1 MIVYLLIMDGGAINL
16 SREEVFGKI
25 KNIVIEHFEIDEDK
39 VTESISI
46 KDDLEADSISIMEF
60 VLELEDVFEAE
71 ISDEAAEN
79 IGTIGDAVDYIMA
92 NQ

>member
-1 MIVYLLIMDGGAINL
+1 MNGGAIKL
-16 SREEVFGKI
+16 TREEVFGKI

-39 VTESISI
+39 ITEAISI

-71 ISDEAAEN
+71 ISDEDAEK
-79 IGTIGDAVDYIMA
+79 IETIGAAVDYIMA

>member
-1 MIVYLLIMDGGAINL
+1 M
-16 SREEVFGKI
+16 
-25 KNIVIEHFEIDEDK
+25 IEHFEIDEDK
-39 VTESISI
+39 VTEAISI

-71 ISDEAAEN
+71 ISDEDAEK
-79 IGTIGDAVDYIMA
+79 IETIGAAVDHIMN